1 MKCHPGQPE
10 SCQLPISLEV
20 SMLFILP
27 DNSAAI
33 TPWVRRHHSLESDQ
47 YKKNVFQF
55 SLKNKELIP
64 LAFMALSLSNV

>member
-33 TPWVRRHHSLESDQ
+33 TPWVRRHLSLESDQ